1 MALVIF
7 KSRASA
13 DIMMIDKHAKPILD
27 LLGKDVKQGIITP
40 EQTASVIEKIEQEIV
55 RTKELEKLK
64 AEEQAKKEAEEA
76 EKAAEEDDEDTDKDD
91 SDEDEKEVIVES
103 TVSFAARSYP
113 LLQMLKAALKKEE
126 SVYWGA

>member
-27 LLGKDVKQGIITP
+27 LLGKDIKQGINTP
-40 EQTASVIEKIEQEIV
+40 DQTSTAIESNAQNILRIS
-55 RTKELEKLK
+55 ELERLK
-64 AEEQAKKEAEEA
+64 AEEQAKKEAE
-76 EKAAEEDDEDTDKDD
+76 KAAEEEDEGNDNDD
-91 SDEDEKEVIVES
+91 SDDDGEKEVIFKP

-113 LLQMLKAALKKEE
+113 LLQMLKAANKADE
-126 SVYWGA
+126 SVFWGV